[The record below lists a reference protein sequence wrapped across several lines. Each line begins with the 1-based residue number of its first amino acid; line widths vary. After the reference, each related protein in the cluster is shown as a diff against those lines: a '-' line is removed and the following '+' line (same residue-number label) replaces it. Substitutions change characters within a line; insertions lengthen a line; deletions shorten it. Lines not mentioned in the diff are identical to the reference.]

1 MGQIPIFYNQKNT
14 GRPYDPNSKWNTRYL
29 DIPNTPLYPFGYG
42 LSYTTFTYDSIVIN
56 QKEFS
61 MKDSLMVAV
70 KVTNSGE
77 REGEEIVQLY
87 TRDLVGSVTRPVK
100 ELKGFEKIKLAPGE
114 SKNVN
119 FKLTTSDLAFY
130 TADMKFEAEPGDF
143 WIMVGPD
150 SERLQKHQITLI
162 K

>member
-1 MGQIPIFYNQKNT
+1 
-14 GRPYDPNSKWNTRYL
+14 
-29 DIPNTPLYPFGYG
+29 
-42 LSYTTFTYDSIVIN
+42 
-56 QKEFS
+56 
-61 MKDSLMVAV
+61 MKDSLSISV

-87 TRDLVGSVTRPVK
+87 VRDLVGSVTRPVK
-100 ELKGFEKIKLAPGE
+100 ELKGFQKIKLAPGA

-119 FKLTTSDLAFY
+119 FKLTAADLAFY
-130 TADMKFEAEPGDF
+130 TAEMKFEAEPGDF

-150 SERLQKHQITLI
+150 SERLQHRAVTLT